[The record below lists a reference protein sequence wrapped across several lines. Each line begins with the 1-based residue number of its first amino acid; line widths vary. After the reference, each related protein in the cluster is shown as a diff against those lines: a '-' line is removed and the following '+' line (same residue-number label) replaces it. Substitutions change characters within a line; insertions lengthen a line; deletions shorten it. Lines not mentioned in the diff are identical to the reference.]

1 MNLRRE
7 GNVYFSWRAEA
18 LYRFLNVF
26 RHTHKKKKEKKKNNK
41 VLP

>member
-18 LYRFLNVF
+18 LYRFLDVF
-26 RHTHKKKKEKKKNNK
+26 RHTQKKEKEK
-41 VLP
+41 